1 MIRIP
6 KFRKGLTKLM
16 DSQLEKILLSST
28 SCSSIKKIELIQ
40 KLWSGYGSLNRVVLD
55 DKSVILKLIKFPN
68 KGTHPRGWNTTL
80 SHERKALSYSV
91 EMNWYQNYNTPIFHA
106 RIPRLIQQGELK
118 GKEKFL
124 IMEDLTAFGLFPKT
138 TISKAQIKLC
148 LKWLAKFHSHYLN
161 IEPSHLWPIGTYWHL
176 DTRPDEL
183 KAMRDKELKKVAH
196 LIDHKLNSSKHKTI
210 VHGDA
215 KIANFLFKEN
225 EVAAVDFQ
233 YVGGGVG
240 VKDVAYFLSSIYD
253 EEELYKKES
262 WCLDTY
268 FKELAKPEVE
278 KEWRELYP
286 YVWCDFYRFLNGWS
300 PGHYKLN
307 SYSKQMKNKVLEWI

>member
-1 MIRIP
+1 ME
-6 KFRKGLTKLM
+6 K
-16 DSQLEKILLSST
+16 QLENILLSST
-28 SCSSIKKIELIQ
+28 NSDSIKKVELIQ
-40 KLWSGYGSLNRVVLD
+40 KLWSGYGSLKRVVFKD
-55 DKSVILKLIKFPN
+55 HSVILKLIKFPN
-68 KGTHPRGWNTTL
+68 ETNHPRGWNTDI
-80 SHERKALSYSV
+80 SHERKARSYEV
-91 EMNWYQNYNTPIFHA
+91 EMSWYQHFNQPIKHA
-106 RIPRLIQQGELK
+106 KIPSLIQQGELK

-124 IMEDLTAFGLFPKT
+124 ILEDITSSGISPKG
-138 TISKAQIKLC
+138 TISTTQIKLC

-161 IEPSHLWPIGTYWHL
+161 AEPRHLWPIGPYWHL

-183 KAMRDKELKKVAH
+183 KLMKDNELKKAAH
-196 LIDHKLNSSKHKTI
+196 LIDQKLNSSKYKTI

-240 VKDVAYFLSSIYD
+240 IKDVAYFLSSIYN
-253 EEELYKKES
+253 EEELHQKES

-268 FKELAKPEVE
+268 FKELANPEVE

-307 SYSKQMKNKVLEWI
+307 SYSEQMKNKVLEWI